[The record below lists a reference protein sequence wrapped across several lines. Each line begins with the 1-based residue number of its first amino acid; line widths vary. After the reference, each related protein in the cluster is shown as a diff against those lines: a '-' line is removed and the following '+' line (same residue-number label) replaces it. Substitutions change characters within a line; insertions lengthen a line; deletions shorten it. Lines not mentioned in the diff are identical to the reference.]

1 MTLPDVARTGVE
13 WDVILKAIPVAF
25 AAATAIYK
33 FRDARPRRRATLKA
47 DLELL
52 KAARE
57 QNLECM
63 QLETS
68 VRAELARLYDREKRA
83 EWKTLAF
90 GSVFALAFGVW
101 TAYIVKDGFSWW
113 ALLTGFFTFIGIS
126 IALSGLEDSRRPK
139 EEDGQGAS
147 AKPERDSLTAR
158 V

>member
-1 MTLPDVARTGVE
+1 
-13 WDVILKAIPVAF
+13 
-25 AAATAIYK
+25 
-33 FRDARPRRRATLKA
+33 
-47 DLELL
+47 
-52 KAARE
+52 
-57 QNLECM
+57 
-63 QLETS
+63 
-68 VRAELARLYDREKRA
+68 
-83 EWKTLAF
+83 
-90 GSVFALAFGVW
+90 VW